1 MRGANI
7 STTLFAQFA
16 CLALVPYAAP
26 AMAAETE
33 PVEVSVYARFFY
45 PTDPVRPTTRRSI
58 EIMREDPGIRI
69 VQWSGLSLPIAGSGH
84 RRSSSRAPVLMAIAG
99 RSAPDIIESE
109 FTGLRDDVRQGLL
122 YPLNEWIGDDQDGNG
137 LIDDDEATWE
147 RWKEIPPRT
156 RQVATVD
163 GKVYAIPQA
172 YTHYA
177 GVIFRTDLVRA
188 AGLDPGNPPET
199 WDEFI
204 YWCQRLTD
212 PGRQVPGAI
221 VKKGQRGVVL
231 LPYAWTWLPWMKTA
245 GGQAVVQRRT
255 SPATGQTYTF
265 APEETSFL
273 TPDGEDLAGVEPQ
286 WRANFASPEG
296 LATATFFHQLRW
308 MKWLVDPETRE
319 PVRLSPDDLERGSV
333 VVAKRTISFSEQDV
347 ITGVARAESGIRG
360 SGKWELLGR
369 GEVAMITWSVGMEGI
384 GREAGIDPDL
394 LSWFPFPAGPGGK
407 RVVFVISNFAAMVE
421 AVGDRPQNER
431 DAVWKVMTG
440 VTDDRV
446 LDAEYERQV
455 RAGLARFVR
464 PTDLQRLGFEDY
476 LRDVPRAIQEIFRD
490 MESGAIE
497 RMGQPFAGSWS
508 SASMGLNNQVI
519 SLIIAETGENFDY
532 RAALEKVQRD
542 ANNGSMFGRS
552 DAELAPYRPAAR
564 AVFVLIAGLVVC
576 FVVLIVR
583 SMLTGQAGTTQSV
596 YRGWMPWA
604 MILPALLLIGLWGYY
619 PLLRGLVMA
628 FQDYK
633 IAGRSPFVGLD
644 NFINLALDG
653 TFWASMGRT
662 VYFVLL
668 NLVLAFL
675 SPILLAV
682 LLSEVPSGKIF
693 FRTIFFLPQVT
704 SALVIALL
712 WKLMYDP
719 TPQGFF
725 NQVIAVANWIP
736 FLEIPAQSWLQDPRL
751 AMICCVIP
759 TVWASMGMASLIY
772 LAALKSVPEEI
783 YEAADVDGA
792 GTIGKLLRITL
803 PTLMP
808 LIIINFVGTFVATFQ
823 NMGNIFLLTF
833 GGPGEATMV
842 VGMRIWI
849 EAYNNLRFSIA
860 TSMAWVLGAVLIA
873 FTYFQIRF
881 LRRVEF
887 KRAEWE

>member
-7 STTLFAQFA
+7 FTELFSPAGL
-16 CLALVPYAAP
+16 LALSFIAVPVI
-26 AMAAETE
+26 AEEAE

-84 RRSSSRAPVLMAIAG
+84 RRSSSRAPILMAIAG
-99 RSAPDIIESE
+99 KSAPDIIESG
-109 FTGLRDDVRQGLL
+109 FTELRDDVKQGLL
-122 YPLNEWIGDDQDGNG
+122 YPLNEWIGDDRDGNG

-147 RWKEIPPRT
+147 RWREIPART

-188 AGLDPGNPPET
+188 AGLDPRAPPET
-199 WDEFI
+199 WEEFI

-212 PGRQVPGAI
+212 PGRQVPGAMAN
-221 VKKGQRGVVL
+221 KGQRGVVL

-245 GGQAVVQRRT
+245 GGQAVVQART
-255 SPATGQTYTF
+255 SPTTGQTHEF
-265 APEETSFL
+265 APEATSFL
-273 TPDGEDLAGVEPQ
+273 TPKGEDLAGVEPQ
-286 WRANFASPEG
+286 WRANFASAEG
-296 LATATFFHQLRW
+296 IAAAEMFHRLRW

-319 PVRLSPDDLERGSV
+319 PVELSADDLARGSV
-333 VVAKRTISFSEQDV
+333 AVGDRTIPFAEGDV
-347 ITGVARAESGIRG
+347 ITGVARAETGVRG
-360 SGKWELLGR
+360 GGKWELLGR
-369 GEVAMITWSVGMEGI
+369 GEVAMITWSVGLEGI
-384 GREAGIDPDL
+384 GREAGIDSDL
-394 LSWFPFPAGPGGK
+394 LSWFPFPAGPGKK
-407 RVVFVISNFAAMVE
+407 RAVFVISNFAAMVE
-421 AVGDRPQNER
+421 AVGDRPKQER
-431 DAVWKVMTG
+431 DKVWKVMTG

-455 RAGLARFVR
+455 RSGLARFVR
-464 PTDLQRLGFEDY
+464 PADLWRLGFDDY
-476 LRDVPRAIQEIFRD
+476 LRDVPGAIQKLYRD
-490 MESGAIE
+490 MEVGDIE

-508 SASMGLNNQVI
+508 SARMGLNNQVL
-519 SLIIAETGENFDY
+519 SLLIGETGEHFDY
-532 RAALEKVQRD
+532 RAALEKVERD

-564 AVFVLIAGLVVC
+564 TVFVVIAGLVVC
-576 FVVLIVR
+576 FVVLIIR
-583 SMLTGQAGTTQSV
+583 SMLAQRTGTTQSV
-596 YRGWMPWA
+596 YRGWLPWA

-633 IAGRSPFVGLD
+633 IAGQSPFVGLD
-644 NFINLALDG
+644 NFINLALDQ

-693 FRTIFFLPQVT
+693 FRTVFFLPQVT

-725 NQVIAVANWIP
+725 NQVIAIANWIP
-736 FLEIPAQSWLQDPRL
+736 FVDISTQSWLQDPRL

-792 GTIGKLLRITL
+792 GIFDKLRRITF
-803 PTLMP
+803 PTLLP

-833 GGPGEATMV
+833 GGPGESTMV

-881 LRRVEF
+881 LRQVEF